1 MSIDAERSPAFVGAE
16 NLCVQ
21 NPGLWDSADTPGRRA
36 ATKLCWQCPLFEAC
50 QRTLTAHVAS
60 GNVPRE
66 QVFAGVAFDGEGR
79 IDPDVHSIE
88 GAAALAA
95 SYDVPV
101 GEGGSFRRRTCCRC
115 SPTNRSA
122 TGWKY
127 STRRN
132 PAGHPAGPRP
142 TLPQSDWQG
151 AAPWWRRPSR
161 PVRWRPGTLPQ
172 RPVRAGPARQ
182 PSSRP
187 QSSAGG
193 QPPRP
198 PI

>member
-1 MSIDAERSPAFVGAE
+1 MSIDAERSPAVVGAE
-16 NLCVQ
+16 NLCGQ

-101 GEGGSFRRRTCCRC
+101 GEGGFIPSANVLPLLTDDQIRDRLEILDKAKSHRP
-115 SPTNRSA
+115 SGRSA
-122 TGWKY
+122 TY
-127 STRRN
+127 
-132 PAGHPAGPRP
+132 
-142 TLPQSDWQG
+142 
-151 AAPWWRRPSR
+151 AAA
-161 PVRWRPGTLPQ
+161 V
-172 RPVRAGPARQ
+172 
-182 PSSRP
+182 
-187 QSSAGG
+187 
-193 QPPRP
+193 
-198 PI
+198 